1 MPGVAFVSFDAY
13 RSPAKELAVETT
25 VQPGSINHA
34 EIEALLRGLEGCG
47 ETPRLIGPDGT
58 IVELPIEIHAIL
70 VRVAQEL
77 EAGNGVNVIP
87 VSAVLTTAQ
96 AAEMLNVSRPHVV
109 KLLDQG
115 KLPHHMAGTHRRIKV
130 GDLLEYRNR
139 RDHERS
145 DALAEMHRIA
155 DEAGMDL

>member
-1 MPGVAFVSFDAY
+1 M
-13 RSPAKELAVETT
+13 
-25 VQPGSINHA
+25 
-34 EIEALLRGLEGCG
+34 
-47 ETPRLIGPDGT
+47 
-58 IVELPIEIHAIL
+58 
-70 VRVAQEL
+70 
-77 EAGNGVNVIP
+77 
-87 VSAVLTTAQ
+87 LTTAQ